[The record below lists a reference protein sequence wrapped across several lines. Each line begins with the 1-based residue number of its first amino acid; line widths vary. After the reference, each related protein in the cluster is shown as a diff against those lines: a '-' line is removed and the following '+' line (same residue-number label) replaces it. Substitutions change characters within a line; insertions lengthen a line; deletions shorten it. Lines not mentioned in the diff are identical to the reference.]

1 MTETRAALF
10 RHIGAPLSVETIT
23 LDPPDP
29 TEVQVQVRAV
39 GLCHTELHVQ
49 RGERP
54 VGMRPMVLGHEGAG
68 VVEAVGTQVRGI
80 NVGDHVAMTWI
91 PACGVCRSCVR
102 GEHQRCAQSARIA
115 LGPQLEGG
123 FRRRDKDG
131 LDVGSFCLIGAF
143 AERTVVDQASVVVVE
158 DKSLP
163 FAAIALSACSAPAAV
178 GAVTTAARVQPTE
191 SVLVIGTGGTGM
203 NVVQAARNAGAT
215 TIIAVDPNQ
224 WKLDLAQQ
232 LGATAVIPF
241 LPGLDLPTAV
251 LEFTGG
257 LGVDHSFVCADP
269 VAMTG
274 PALRSTTIGGGVVV
288 TGAAPADASAIEIP
302 PADLLGRQKSLMG
315 SVFGSFSQL
324 RGVPRVLGL
333 YRSGQLDLDTLVTKT
348 YSLED
353 INQGYTDLSEGR
365 ILRGILTP
373 SQ

>member
-10 RHIGAPLSVETIT
+10 RRIGAPLSVETIT
-23 LDPPDP
+23 LDPPGP
-29 TEVQVQVRAV
+29 TEVRVRVRAV

-68 VVEAVGTQVRGI
+68 IVEEIGAQVRGI
-80 NVGDHVAMTWI
+80 GVGDHVGMTWI

-115 LGPQLEGG
+115 LGPQLAGG
-123 FRRRDKDG
+123 FRRRDRDG
-131 LDVGSFCLIGAF
+131 QDVGSFCLIGAF

-163 FAAIALSACSAPAAV
+163 FAAIALATCSAPAAV

-215 TIIAVDPNQ
+215 TIIAVDPHQ
-224 WKLDLAQQ
+224 WKLDLARR
-232 LGATAVIPF
+232 LGATTVIRS
-241 LPGLDLPTAV
+241 LPGLDLPAAV
-251 LEFTGG
+251 LELTGG
-257 LGVDHSFVCADP
+257 LGVDHAFVCADP
-269 VAMTG
+269 VAMAG
-274 PALRSTTIGGGVVV
+274 PAMRSTVPGGGVVV
-288 TGAAPADASAIEIP
+288 TGAAPADAGPIEIP
-302 PADLLGRQKSLMG
+302 PADLLGGQKRLTG

-333 YRSGQLDLDTLVTKT
+333 YRGGQLDLDALVTRT
-348 YSLED
+348 YGLDE

-365 ILRGILTP
+365 ILRGVLVP
-373 SQ
+373 S